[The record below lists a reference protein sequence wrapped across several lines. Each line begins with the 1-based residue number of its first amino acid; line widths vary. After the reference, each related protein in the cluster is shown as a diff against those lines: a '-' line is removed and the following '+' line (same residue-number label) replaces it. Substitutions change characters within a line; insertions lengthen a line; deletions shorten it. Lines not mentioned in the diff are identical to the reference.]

1 MLSGGLSGKEGS
13 RVFELCV
20 WVGVQHT
27 VRASQFVDT
36 QRSVRLPYHL
46 SKLNNGSERG
56 IPAGHTDEDMV
67 CRARGSNQLFRCP
80 GDLFPIVRGDYHRA
94 SETPERRPSPWM
106 NIHSIKQVGHPFCF
120 FLGVGASRRT
130 RRKNKWSGVNE

>member
-36 QRSVRLPYHL
+36 QRSVMLPYHL

-80 GDLFPIVRGDYHRA
+80 GDLFANCAR
-94 SETPERRPSPWM
+94 
-106 NIHSIKQVGHPFCF
+106 
-120 FLGVGASRRT
+120 
-130 RRKNKWSGVNE
+130 